1 MNTFTIKLGSFIA
14 LIALTIPT
22 GAQAYRFVESSSVQ
36 ITDTTYLL
44 THTYTAG
51 FLNENVQTPIVA
63 TSDYEAQGEY
73 PRVGFSI
80 EGVSEA
86 ALQGAIVNSLVLS
99 NASIVDNRYQTMA
112 GKRDTFTLVALVTM
126 QNSISTTN
134 NPALLVQQL
143 PFSYTQNGEEKTGS
157 YNLEVAAAEE
167 DEIVI
172 SVGK

>member
-63 TSDYEAQGEY
+63 TPDYEAQGEY

-86 ALQGAIVNSLVLS
+86 ALQGATVNSLVLS
-99 NASIVDNRYQTMA
+99 NASIVDNKYQMVA
-112 GKRDTFTLVALVTM
+112 GKRDTFTLFALVTL
-126 QNSISTTN
+126 QNPVVSTSDVS
-134 NPALLVQQL
+134 LLIRAV
-143 PFSYTQNGEEKTGS
+143 PFSYVRDGEERNIS
-157 YNLEVAAAEE
+157 YNLAVTPEE

>member
-14 LIALTIPT
+14 LVILTIPT

-63 TSDYEAQGEY
+63 TPDYEAQGEY

-86 ALQGAIVNSLVLS
+86 ALQGATVNSLVLS
-99 NASIVDNRYQTMA
+99 NASIVDNKYQMVA
-112 GKRDTFTLVALVTM
+112 GKRDTFTLFALVTL
-126 QNSISTTN
+126 QNPVVSTSDVS
-134 NPALLVQQL
+134 LLIRAV
-143 PFSYTQNGEEKTGS
+143 PFSYVRDGEERNIL
-157 YNLEVAAAEE
+157 YNLAVTPEE

>member
-63 TSDYEAQGEY
+63 TPDYEAQGEY

-86 ALQGAIVNSLVLS
+86 ALQGATVNSLVLS
-99 NASIVDNRYQTMA
+99 NASIVDNKYQMVA
-112 GKRDTFTLVALVTM
+112 GKRDTFTLFALVTL
-126 QNSISTTN
+126 QNPVVSTSDVS
-134 NPALLVQQL
+134 LLIRAV
-143 PFSYTQNGEEKTGS
+143 PFSYVRDGEERNIS
-157 YNLEVAAAEE
+157 YNLAVTPEE

-172 SVGK
+172 IVGK

>member
-14 LIALTIPT
+14 LVILTIPT

-63 TSDYEAQGEY
+63 TPDYEAQGEY

-86 ALQGAIVNSLVLS
+86 ALQGATVNSLVLS
-99 NASIVDNRYQTMA
+99 NASIVDNKYQMVA
-112 GKRDTFTLVALVTM
+112 GKRDTFTLFALVTL
-126 QNSISTTN
+126 QNPVVSTSDVS
-134 NPALLVQQL
+134 LLIRAV
-143 PFSYTQNGEEKTGS
+143 PFSYVRDGEERNIS
-157 YNLEVAAAEE
+157 YNLAVTPEE

>member
-63 TSDYEAQGEY
+63 TPDYESQGEY

-86 ALQGAIVNSLVLS
+86 ALQGATVNSLVLS
-99 NASIVDNRYQTMA
+99 NASIVDNKYQMVA
-112 GKRDTFTLVALVTM
+112 GKRDTFTLFALVTL
-126 QNSISTTN
+126 QNPVVSTSDVS
-134 NPALLVQQL
+134 LLIRAV
-143 PFSYTQNGEEKTGS
+143 PFSYVRDGEERNIS
-157 YNLEVAAAEE
+157 YNLAVTPEE

>member
-14 LIALTIPT
+14 LVILTIPT

-36 ITDTTYLL
+36 STDTTYLL

-51 FLNENVQTPIVA
+51 FLNEAVQTPIVA
-63 TSDYEAQGEY
+63 TPDYEAQGEY

-86 ALQGAIVNSLVLS
+86 ALQGATVNSLVLS
-99 NASIVDNRYQTMA
+99 NASIVDNRYQMVA
-112 GKRDTFTLVALVTM
+112 GKRDTFTLFALVTL
-126 QNSISTTN
+126 QNPVVSPSN
-134 NPALLVQQL
+134 VSLLIRAV
-143 PFSYTQNGEEKTGS
+143 PFSYVRDGEERNIS
-157 YNLEVAAAEE
+157 YNLAVTPEE